1 MCIYN
6 ACTGVTVGLKN
17 WLRIS
22 LAVDPSDLEEGLSR
36 LKAFSLRHAIS

>member
-1 MCIYN
+1 MMVV
-6 ACTGVTVGLKN
+6 GVTVGLKN

-36 LKAFSLRHAIS
+36 LKSFSLRHATS